1 VICSAARVRILPLV
15 ERVDVICPGFVADCL
30 ETLEE
35 IDQEAREA
43 FLAAGGKT
51 FHYIA
56 CLNDR
61 HEWIEALR
69 ELALRH
75 LQGWDTLARPD
86 EAELKAQ
93 RERAVALG
101 APD

>member
-1 VICSAARVRILPLV
+1 MQQLARDGV
-15 ERVDVICPGFVADCL
+15 ERVDLICPGFVADCL

-43 FLAAGGKT
+43 FIEAGGKQ

-61 HEWIEALR
+61 HEWIVALR
-69 ELALRH
+69 DLALRH
-75 LQGWDTLARPD
+75 LQGWDTMARPRRS
-86 EAELKAQ
+86 ELKAQ
-93 RERAVALG
+93 RQRALALG
-101 APD
+101 AKD